1 MRTFI
6 ILWLGQLAS
15 TIGTYMTG
23 FALELWAWELT
34 GSATPL
40 ALIGFFFQ
48 APRILINLVSGII
61 VDRFNRKHLMLL
73 GDAIAALT
81 SLLLLFLSLTQT
93 LQLWHL
99 YLMTAITSVF
109 SQLQELSYSASI
121 SLLVPQQH
129 YTRASSMGSAL
140 HYGSLIIA
148 PAIAA
153 SLYPIIGV
161 NGILGIDCFTFL
173 IALSTLLPRRIPQ
186 PEKTGTPTHLW
197 HDLWV
202 GFRLLFNHP
211 SLRNLLMLT
220 LPFGFVHDLG
230 EALYGPMVLA
240 RTNGSATV
248 LGQIGIAAGIG
259 GVTGAIVVSVWGGFR
274 QPIRGVFVSMIGAGL
289 SKMTVGLGRSAQVW
303 LPAQFCSSFN
313 FPLMESS
320 ETAIWMT
327 QVKSEAQGRVFAAN
341 LLLAQCLSAIAFL
354 IAGPL
359 GDFAE
364 ISAKA
369 DRVVEPAMA
378 SPTGLARWIFGASSG
393 AGFALIYTVCSLSM
407 IAIALYGYFSN
418 IHHSDESF

>member
-6 ILWLGQLAS
+6 IFWFGQLVS

-23 FALELWAWELT
+23 FALELWTWETT

-48 APRILINLVSGII
+48 VPRIVINLVSGVI
-61 VDRFNRKHLMLL
+61 VDRFNRKYLMLL
-73 GDAIAALT
+73 GDTIAVFSSLI
-81 SLLLLFLSLTQT
+81 LLLLSLTHT

-99 YLMTAITSVF
+99 YLTTVIVSIF

-121 SLLVPQQH
+121 SLLVPAQQ
-129 YTRASSMGSAL
+129 YTRVSSMGSAL

-153 SLYPIIGV
+153 TLYPIIGL

-173 IALSTLLPRRIPQ
+173 IAIATLLPRRIPQ
-186 PEKTGTPTHLW
+186 PEISESSTQL
-197 HDLWV
+197 LRNLIV
-202 GFRLLFNHP
+202 GFRLLFTHP
-211 SLRNLLMLT
+211 SLRSLLLLT

-230 EALYGPMVLA
+230 EALYTPMVLA

-248 LGQIGIAAGIG
+248 LGKIGLAAGLG
-259 GVTGAIVVSVWGGFR
+259 GVTGAIAVSLWGGFR
-274 QPIRGVFVSMIGAGL
+274 QPIRGVLLSMIGAGL
-289 SKMTVGLGRSAQVW
+289 SKMTVGLGRVPQVW
-303 LPAQFCSSFN
+303 LPAQFCSSCN

-327 QVKSEAQGRVFAAN
+327 NVKPEAQGRVFAAN
-341 LLLAQCLSAIAFL
+341 SLLGQCLSAIASL

-359 GDFAE
+359 GDQ
-364 ISAKA
+364 I
-369 DRVVEPAMA
+369 VEPAII
-378 SPTGLARWIFGASSG
+378 SSTGLVRWIFGASPG
-393 AGFALIYTVCSLSM
+393 AGFALIYTSCSLSM
-407 IAIALYGYFSN
+407 IEIGLCGYFSN
-418 IHHSDESF
+418 VYVANEDT

>member
-6 ILWLGQLAS
+6 ILWLGQLVS

-23 FALELWAWELT
+23 FALELWTWELT

-48 APRILINLVSGII
+48 APRILINLVSGVI
-61 VDRFNRKHLMLL
+61 VDRFHRKHLMLL
-73 GDAIAALT
+73 GDTIAVL
-81 SLLLLFLSLTQT
+81 SSMFLLLLSLTHT

-99 YLMTAITSVF
+99 YFTTVIVSIF

-121 SLLVPQQH
+121 SLLVPVQQ
-129 YTRASSMGSAL
+129 YTRVSSMGSAL

-153 SLYPIIGV
+153 SLYPIIGI

-173 IALSTLLPRRIPQ
+173 IALATLLPRRIPQ
-186 PEKTGTPTHLW
+186 PEQAETPV
-197 HDLWV
+197 DLWQDLSA
-202 GFRLLFNHP
+202 GFRLLLSHP
-211 SLRNLLMLT
+211 PLRNLLLLT

-230 EALYGPMVLA
+230 ENLYTPMVLA
-240 RTNGSATV
+240 RTSGSAAV

-259 GVTGAIVVSVWGGFR
+259 GVTGAIAVTLWGGFR
-274 QPIRGVFVSMIGAGL
+274 QPIRGVLVSMIGAGL

-303 LPAQFCSSFN
+303 LPAQFCSSSN

-327 QVKSEAQGRVFAAN
+327 NVKPGEQGRVFAAN
-341 LLLAQCLSAIAFL
+341 SLLGQCLSAIAAL

-359 GDFAE
+359 GDQ
-364 ISAKA
+364 I
-369 DRVVEPAMA
+369 VEPAMT
-378 SPTGLARWIFGASSG
+378 SSTGLVRWMFGSSPG
-393 AGFALIYTVCSLSM
+393 SGFALIYTSCSLSM
-407 IAIALYGYFSN
+407 IAIALYGLNAQFKEE
-418 IHHSDESF
+418 DT